1 MATLSSE
8 ASGPRVLVAEPLTG
22 DAFRAFGDVIERG
35 SDDRPASEGHAI
47 NDGSA
52 WRRHDLA
59 RVDAARGGHVAISTV
74 RAQPRALPFRLQ
86 CLERHVRGSQALI
99 PLDPVPWIVVVCAG
113 DASPSLGALRAFV
126 ATAGQGVNYA
136 RATWHH
142 PLIAT
147 RCASEFIVVDRI
159 AEDGVDDCEIF
170 GLEEFDFRV
179 GVEQVP

>member
-1 MATLSSE
+1 MARLTDAQS
-8 ASGPRVLVAEPLTG
+8 APRMLVAEPLTV

-35 SDDRPASEGHAI
+35 GDDREASEGHAI

-86 CLERHVRGSQALI
+86 CLERHVRGSQAFI
-99 PLDPVPWIVVVCAG
+99 PLAAVPWIVVVCAG
-113 DASPSLGALRAFV
+113 EASPRLDTLRAFV

-136 RATWHH
+136 RGTWHH

-147 RCASEFIVVDRI
+147 GCASEFIVVDRV
-159 AEDGVDDCEIF
+159 ADDAGEDCEIF
-170 GLEEFDFRV
+170 DLEQLDFRV
-179 GVEQVP
+179 DAGQPS